1 MYFGCLKYR
10 LSIGVVPD
18 FVNVKESH
26 MVYELN
32 RIHSVLALWRLQVF
46 EHGTYRVPTSFG
58 NHGKPGKSL
67 KKVPCMEKSWNLKKN
82 VKIMEFCEII

>member
-10 LSIGVVPD
+10 LSIGVVSD
-18 FVNVKESH
+18 FVNVEESH

-32 RIHSVLALWRLQVF
+32 RIHSVLALWMMLLL

-58 NHGKPGKSL
+58 NHGKSL
-67 KKVPCMEKSWNLKKN
+67 KKDPCMENSWNLKKKRKN
-82 VKIMEFCEII
+82 HGVL

>member
-1 MYFGCLKYR
+1 MYFGCLKYC

-26 MVYELN
+26 TVYELN
-32 RIHSVLALWRLQVF
+32 RIPSILALWRLLVF

-58 NHGKPGKSL
+58 NHGKSL
-67 KKVPCMEKSWNLKKN
+67 KKSSMHG
-82 VKIMEFCEII
+82 KIMEFEKSP